1 MEASIHDL
9 LQQLVALESDTR
21 YRQPP
26 EPGEPEFRY
35 EHGSRAVL
43 LSAPHGA
50 AHTRNGR
57 IKEEDGFTAGFSRLI
72 ARRTG
77 AHALYSRRQS
87 ATDPNYHTGA
97 PYKTYL
103 NEIVRREGIRFVL
116 DIHGAGP
123 RHGFGI
129 ALGTMTGRSCP
140 EQYAQIL
147 ETLARHGF
155 TPDGKRLLRL
165 DLDQL
170 FTGGG
175 GQRQETVTRY
185 CHEVIGVPAAQ
196 FELNP
201 HLRIVRQR
209 PSENY
214 PEAFAGDEEMIFRA
228 VETFTDLV
236 FTLLNPL

>member
-1 MEASIHDL
+1 MEARGQDL
-9 LQQLVALESDTR
+9 LQQLAALELDVR

-26 EPGEPEFRY
+26 GPDEPEFRY
-35 EHGSRAVL
+35 KPGSLPIL

-50 AHTRNGR
+50 AHNRNGR
-57 IKEEDGFTAGFSRLI
+57 IKEEDGFTTGFSRLI

-77 AHALYSRRQS
+77 AHVLYARRQS
-87 ATDPNYHTGA
+87 DTDPNYHAGA

-103 NEIVRREGIRFVL
+103 EEIVEQQGIRFVL

-129 ALGTMTGRSCP
+129 ALGTMSGRSCP
-140 EQYAQIL
+140 EQYPRIL

-155 TPDGKRLLRL
+155 TPEGKRLQRL

-170 FTGGG
+170 FTGAGG
-175 GQRQETVTRY
+175 KRQETVTRY

-201 HLRIVRQR
+201 HLRIVHLR
-209 PSENY
+209 SSAAY
-214 PEAFAGDEEMIFRA
+214 PEPFFGDEEMILKA
-228 VETFTDLV
+228 VETFTELV
-236 FTLLNPL
+236 AVLNQT